1 MKHRPES
8 QLTRALDDSH
18 DAPLA
23 EQSLALT
30 LAEVGRGRRR
40 RRLTS
45 AGSVGAVGAILIF
58 LAVALVPGKPKPSP
72 GLGSV
77 RPTESATPREPM
89 RIQEIT
95 EDELL
100 AFFPNQPVGF
110 ATVNGQREFI
120 LLSESSEP

>member
-8 QLTRALDDSH
+8 QLSRALDDSH
-18 DAPLA
+18 DVALV

-30 LAEVGRGRRR
+30 LAEVRRGRRR

-45 AGSVGAVGAILIF
+45 AASVGAVGAILIV
-58 LAVALVPGKPKPSP
+58 LAVARVPGKPKPAP
-72 GLGSV
+72 GLGGV

-100 AFFPNQPVGF
+100 AFFPNQAVGF
-110 ATVNGQREFI
+110 ATINGRREFI
-120 LLSESSEP
+120 VLPESSEP